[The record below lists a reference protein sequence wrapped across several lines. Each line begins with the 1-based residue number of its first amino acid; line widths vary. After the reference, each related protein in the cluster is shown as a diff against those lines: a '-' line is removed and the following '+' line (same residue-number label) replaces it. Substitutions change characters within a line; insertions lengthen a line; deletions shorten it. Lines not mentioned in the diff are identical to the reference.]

1 MKSEFGSFFSC
12 VTWKPKMCCG
22 YFYMMPLFQ
31 SPVVIEF
38 VKKVTFS
45 FMLARTEWHCL
56 HYLSAA
62 FFNSLHFHY
71 FIVKSSLHS
80 LSSPHCALC
89 TLNAIFFKVENI
101 KWFAVFFFFLWRL
114 LRSSSSYVNKR
125 RTEWRDVESV
135 TLFHLFAWHV
145 FHISV

>member
-1 MKSEFGSFFSC
+1 
-12 VTWKPKMCCG
+12 
-22 YFYMMPLFQ
+22 MMPLFQ

-56 HYLSAA
+56 YSLSAA

-89 TLNAIFFKVENI
+89 TLNAIFFKWKISNDLQYS
-101 KWFAVFFFFLWRL
+101 FFFSDAFYVRL
-114 LRSSSSYVNKR
+114 LH
-125 RTEWRDVESV
+125 T
-135 TLFHLFAWHV
+135 
-145 FHISV
+145 